1 MSRGLIL
8 VDIQNDYFPGGAM
21 ELVGMEQAAE
31 RAAEA
36 LAAFR
41 GEGLAVFHVQHLAAQ
56 PGATFFLPGTPGAE
70 IHPSVA
76 PREGEVVVQKHFPNS
91 FRGTPLL
98 DRLRERDVTELT
110 LCGAM
115 SHMCIDATTR
125 AAFDLGFSCTVLAD
139 ASPFDILISHTPPAR
154 TNLDRT
160 ARGEHVGSEAVRR
173 WIATARPALLVCGHI
188 HESWGVE
195 RVEGVLCLNAGALG
209 EPYGEEIFWLV
220 RWSTEGPIAIR
231 SFHVSPDGEPD
242 SRNWLCG
249 AT

>member
-139 ASPFDILISHTPPAR
+139 ACATRDLAFGGVTVPA
-154 TNLDRT
+154 
-160 ARGEHVGSEAVRR
+160 AQVHA
-173 WIATARPALLVCGHI
+173 AFMAALASVYAKV
-188 HESWGVE
+188 S
-195 RVEGVLCLNAGALG
+195 GA
-209 EPYGEEIFWLV
+209 
-220 RWSTEGPIAIR
+220 
-231 SFHVSPDGEPD
+231 DG
-242 SRNWLCG
+242 
-249 AT
+249 